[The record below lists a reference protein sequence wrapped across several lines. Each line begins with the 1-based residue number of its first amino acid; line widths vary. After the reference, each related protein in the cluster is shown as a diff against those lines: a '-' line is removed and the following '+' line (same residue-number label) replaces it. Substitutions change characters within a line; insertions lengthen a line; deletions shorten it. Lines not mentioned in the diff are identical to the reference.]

1 MSKRTFFFK
10 DYTSQK
16 RKMSSLSFTLTH
28 SLSLSLSAFSLLLHT
43 QTHTQMWVQ
52 KKKKAPLHACGPNAS
67 SLQSASLEIRPLSVQ
82 I

>member
-28 SLSLSLSAFSLLLHT
+28 SLSLSLCLLST
-43 QTHTQMWVQ
+43 PTHTDTHTDVGT